1 MKIKKYPP
9 LKEKTDAK
17 LRYAQLYLDALK
29 EPKIEGSDL
38 EKAHQES
45 FLFHLNGV
53 VDAFLAEINELFGLG
68 LKGKHLTIDHLKSA
82 KPESKKSLKEV
93 KKLGKLLGKKNWL
106 AELKSFD
113 PNNVKPA
120 KKGKKSEVDME
131 ISNLVEQVGIIPTNP
146 KLEMFENWQAKMR
159 GLISELRE
167 SALQGSG
174 NAPKK

>member
-1 MKIKKYPP
+1 MKMKKYSP
-9 LKEKTDAK
+9 LKEHTDAK

-29 EPKIEGSDL
+29 EPKVVGSDL
-38 EKAHQES
+38 EKAHQGS

-53 VDAFLAEINELFGLG
+53 VDAFLAEINELYGLG

-106 AELKSFD
+106 AELRSFD

-120 KKGKKSEVDME
+120 KKGKKSEVDKE
-131 ISNLVEQVGIIPTNP
+131 VSNLVEHVVIIPTNP
-146 KLEMFENWQAKMR
+146 IMERFEDWQAKMR
-159 GLISELRE
+159 RLISELRE
-167 SALQGSG
+167 SALLGSG
-174 NAPKK
+174 KAPKK